1 MEPNVSLRLGFV
13 KTASDFKNPILPTLG
28 FQKPNLEGPTT
39 TKISQ
44 NRKSAATWTHPHP
57 IHGRVGHYSRG
68 GAYVI
73 PDLMA
78 FLLEGLT

>member
-1 MEPNVSLRLGFV
+1 MLVRDWVLEPNVSLRLGFV

-44 NRKSAATWTHPHP
+44 NRKSA
-57 IHGRVGHYSRG
+57 S
-68 GAYVI
+68 GAGAHTDTKRELYTMYNTFTEYGFI
-73 PDLMA
+73 RDA
-78 FLLEGLT
+78 

>member
-1 MEPNVSLRLGFV
+1 MLVRDWVLEPNVSLRLGFV

-44 NRKSAATWTHPHP
+44 NRKSTTEQRRAAAICIQVKRRIGTGVKELSAHH
-57 IHGRVGHYSRG
+57 
-68 GAYVI
+68 
-73 PDLMA
+73 D
-78 FLLEGLT
+78 